1 MIGPMLLGLFLA
13 NAAVISQA
21 TAPPVATP
29 VAPAS
34 VQDPSEKPWLP
45 DGVLK
50 PGDGVTAPVVLVD
63 IKPLY
68 TAQAMRARISGIVE
82 VAAIVEKDGTVGEVR
97 VIHSLDKEFGL
108 DAQAVNAVKRW
119 EFRPGQKDGEPVRVM
134 VKIELTFTL
143 RDGR

>member
-13 NAAVISQA
+13 TAAVVAQA
-21 TAPPVATP
+21 TVQPVSTP
-29 VAPAS
+29 VAPVS

-45 DGVLK
+45 EGVLK
-50 PGDGVTAPVVLVD
+50 PGDGVTSPVVRVEF
-63 IKPLY
+63 KPLY
-68 TAQAMRARISGIVE
+68 TPQAMRERISGVVE
-82 VAAIVEKDGTVGEVR
+82 VAAIVEEDGTVGEVR
-97 VIHSLDKEFGL
+97 VIRSLDKEFGL

-134 VKIELTFTL
+134 VKIELSFTL